1 MDNAVRAASR
11 PEEHR
16 PLAVR
21 ARRRRRRRIEDD
33 LQRVAERP
41 DGAAKNLVRGEY
53 ASSGQRPILDIA
65 GQVGIRGALD
75 EMLPERRAALGCLV
89 CRPDD

>member
-1 MDNAVRAASR
+1 MDNAVRTASR

-53 ASSGQRPILDIA
+53 ASSG
-65 GQVGIRGALD
+65 
-75 EMLPERRAALGCLV
+75 
-89 CRPDD
+89 